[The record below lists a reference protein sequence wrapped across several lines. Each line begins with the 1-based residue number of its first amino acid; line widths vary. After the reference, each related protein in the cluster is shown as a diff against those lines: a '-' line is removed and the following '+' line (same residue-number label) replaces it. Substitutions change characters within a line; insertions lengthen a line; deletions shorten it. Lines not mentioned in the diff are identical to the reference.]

1 MRLAVRASTRWP
13 GRPAGESTGV
23 ERGLQAIPSSFALRR
38 RYREPV
44 PFAEVDG
51 VRLHYCDAGASEPAV
66 VLLHAFPLHAGMW
79 APQLEHLSTGRRVIA
94 PDFLGFGG
102 SDAPDSMYR
111 YTMLGYADL
120 LAGLLDHLGLVR
132 VVLCGLS
139 MGGYVAFAFL
149 RQYPERVSALV
160 LAATRAAADTTAAF
174 ERRTDQQDQIAGIGT
189 AALLEVLLAGLLSD
203 HTRATRLDLVE
214 QTRRLMANPAAGYI
228 GALEAMK
235 HRPDATGELAG
246 ITVPTLV
253 MVGEDDTL
261 SPPDVAR
268 SMLDGI
274 PGAELAV
281 LPRAGHLSN
290 LEAPEEF
297 NAAVTDFL
305 SRQ

>member
-1 MRLAVRASTRWP
+1 M
-13 GRPAGESTGV
+13 
-23 ERGLQAIPSSFALRR
+23 
-38 RYREPV
+38 

-51 VRLHYCDAGASEPAV
+51 TRLHYLDAGPTGPGLDAGIGTGEPAL

-79 APQLEHLSTGRRVIA
+79 APQLEHLSAGRRVIA

-120 LAGLLDHLGLVR
+120 LAGLLNHLGLER
-132 VVLCGLS
+132 VALGGLS
-139 MGGYVAFAFL
+139 MGGYGAFAFL

-160 LAATRAAADTTAAF
+160 LADTRAAADTAAAF
-174 ERRTDQQDQIAGIGT
+174 DRRTDQQDQVARIGT
-189 AALLEVLLAGLLSD
+189 TALIEVLIAGLLSD
-203 HTRATRLDLVE
+203 HTRASRLDLVE
-214 QTRRLMANPAAGYI
+214 QVRRLMANPAAGFI

-253 MVGEDDTL
+253 VVGEDDAL
-261 SPPDVAR
+261 SPPTVAR
-268 SMLDGI
+268 AMHEAI
-274 PGAELAV
+274 PGSELAV

-290 LEAPEEF
+290 LEAAEEF
-297 NAAVTDFL
+297 NAALADFL